1 MDQDNSGSA
10 VYAYSTA
17 FQVERS
23 ELSFSAMITVFLYNS

>member
-23 ELSFSAMITVFLYNS
+23 ELSFSAMITVVLYNS